1 MAEKAYIVEAVR
13 TAGGKRDGKL
23 SLWHPADLGAKILDE
38 LVARLDIDPSIVDDV
53 IFGCV
58 DQVGAQS
65 GNIARNSVLSSSF
78 PESVPGTSVDR
89 QCGSS
94 QQAIHFAIQAVM
106 SGTQDIVIGGGV
118 EVMSMVPIGAAVTD
132 GYNAGHGLP
141 FDSVGMKAR
150 YPGVFFSQFTGAEL
164 VADKWNLS
172 REDLDKFALESHQ
185 KAAQATESKF
195 FDKEIIPIEGKNAE
209 GINDLVMA
217 DEGIRFDASLDKLAG
232 LKTVTEG
239 GVITAGNASQI
250 TDGAAAVM
258 ICNDAGLKKIQS
270 SPRAEVVSISV
281 VGDDPVFM
289 LTGPIP
295 ATIKALETANLTI
308 DDMDLYEVN
317 EAFAP
322 VPLAW
327 ASELKADRSKLNVNG
342 GAMALGHPLGA
353 TGAKLMT
360 TLLYEMERRESTYG
374 LQAIC
379 EGGGTA
385 NATIIKLSLIHI

>member
-23 SLWHPADLGAKILDE
+23 SLWHPADLGAKVLDE
-38 LVARLDIDPSIVDDV
+38 ITSRLDMDPALVDDV
-53 IFGCV
+53 VFGCV

-65 GNIARNSVLSSSF
+65 GNVARNAILSSSF

-118 EVMSMVPIGAAVTD
+118 EVMSMVPIGASVKD
-132 GYNAGHGLP
+132 GYDAGHGFP
-141 FDSVGMKAR
+141 FDSDGIKAR

-164 VADKWNLS
+164 VAKKWNLS
-172 REDLDKFALESHQ
+172 REDLDQFALESHQ
-185 KAAQATESKF
+185 KAANATELKY
-195 FDKEIIPIEGKNAE
+195 FDREILPVQAKNAE
-209 GINDLVMA
+209 GIEEMVTA
-217 DEGIRFDASLDKLAG
+217 DEGIRFDASLEKLAG
-232 LKTVTEG
+232 LKTVSEG
-239 GVITAGNASQI
+239 GVVTAGNASQI
-250 TDGAAAVM
+250 TDGAAAVLV
-258 ICNDAGLKKIQS
+258 CNEAGLKKINAN
-270 SPRAEVVSISV
+270 PRAEIVSISV
-281 VGDDPVFM
+281 VGDDPVYM

-295 ATIKALETANLTI
+295 ASHKALSVANLSI
-308 DDMDLYEVN
+308 DDIDLYEVN

-327 ASELKADRSKLNVNG
+327 AAELKADRNKLNVNG

-360 TLLYEMERRESTYG
+360 TLLHELERREGTYA

-385 NATIIKLSLIHI
+385 NATIIKRVV

>member
-1 MAEKAYIVEAVR
+1 MSNNAYIVSAVR
-13 TAGGKRDGKL
+13 TPGGKKNGSL
-23 SLWHPADLGAKILDE
+23 SLWHPADLGAKVLDE
-38 LVARLDIDPSIVDDV
+38 LVLQTGIDPALIDDV

-65 GNIARNSVLSSSF
+65 GNVARNAILASSL

-106 SGTQDIVIGGGV
+106 SGTQDVVIGGGV
-118 EVMSMVPIGAAVTD
+118 EIMSMVPIGASIKD
-132 GYNAGHGLP
+132 GYEAGHGLP
-141 FDSVGMKAR
+141 FDSEGMKTR
-150 YPGVFFSQFTGAEL
+150 YPGIFFSQFTGAEL
-164 VADKWNLS
+164 MAEKWNLS
-172 REDLDKFALESHQ
+172 RQDLDNFALSSHQ
-185 KAAQATESKF
+185 KAMLAVERKYFDREILPIQA
-195 FDKEIIPIEGKNAE
+195 KNAE
-209 GINDLVMA
+209 GKSDMIFV
-217 DEGIRFDASLDKLAG
+217 DEGIRYDASFEALAG

-258 ICNDAGLKKIQS
+258 VCNDAGLKKIKTD
-270 SPRAEVVSISV
+270 PRARIVAISV
-281 VGDDPVFM
+281 VGDDPIMM
-289 LTGPIP
+289 LGGPIP
-295 ATIKALETANLTI
+295 ASHKVLNAAGLNI
-308 DDMDLYEVN
+308 DDIDLYEVN

-322 VPLAW
+322 VPLSW
-327 ASELKADRSKLNVNG
+327 AIELKADKDKLNVNG

-360 TLLYEMERRESTYG
+360 TLLHELERRDAKYG

-385 NATIIKLSLIHI
+385 NATIIERI

>member
-1 MAEKAYIVEAVR
+1 MSNNAYIVSAVR
-13 TAGGKRDGKL
+13 TPGGKKNGSL
-23 SLWHPADLGAKILDE
+23 SLWHPADLGAKVLDE
-38 LVARLDIDPSIVDDV
+38 LVLQTGIDPALIDDV

-65 GNIARNSVLSSSF
+65 GNVARNAILASSL

-106 SGTQDIVIGGGV
+106 SGTQDVVIGGGV
-118 EVMSMVPIGAAVTD
+118 EIMSMVPIGASIKD
-132 GYNAGHGLP
+132 GYEAGHGLP
-141 FDSVGMKAR
+141 FDNEGMKTR
-150 YPGVFFSQFTGAEL
+150 YPGIFFSQFTGAEL
-164 VADKWNLS
+164 MAEKWNLS
-172 REDLDKFALESHQ
+172 RQDLDNFALSSHQ
-185 KAAQATESKF
+185 KAMLAVEGKYFDREILPIQA
-195 FDKEIIPIEGKNAE
+195 KNAE
-209 GINDLVMA
+209 GKSDMIFV
-217 DEGIRFDASLDKLAG
+217 DEGIRYDASLEALAG
-232 LKTVTEG
+232 LKSVTEG

-258 ICNDAGLKKIQS
+258 VCNDAGLKKIKTD
-270 SPRAEVVSISV
+270 PRARIVAISV
-281 VGDDPVFM
+281 VGDDPIMM
-289 LTGPIP
+289 LGGPIP
-295 ATIKALETANLTI
+295 ASHKVLKAAGLNI
-308 DDMDLYEVN
+308 NDIDLYEVN

-322 VPLAW
+322 VPLSW
-327 ASELKADRSKLNVNG
+327 AIELKADKDKLNVNG

-360 TLLYEMERRESTYG
+360 TLLHELERRDAKFG

-385 NATIIKLSLIHI
+385 NATIIERI

>member
-1 MAEKAYIVEAVR
+1 MADKAYIVEAVR
-13 TAGGKRDGKL
+13 TAGGKKDGLL
-23 SLWHPADLGAKILDE
+23 SKWHPSDLGAKVLDE
-38 LVARLDIDPSIVDDV
+38 IVNRLDMDPALVDDV

-65 GNIARNSVLSSSF
+65 GNVARNAVLSSSY

-118 EVMSMVPIGAAVTD
+118 EVMSIVPIGASVID
-132 GYNAGHGLP
+132 GMDAGHGFP
-141 FDSVGMKAR
+141 FDSNGMKER

-164 VADKWNLS
+164 VAKKWDLS
-172 REDLDKFALESHQ
+172 REDLDQFALESHQ
-185 KAAQATESKF
+185 KAVIATESNF
-195 FDKEIIPIEGKNAE
+195 FDKEILPIKAKNDK
-209 GINDLVMA
+209 GIEDLVMI

-232 LKTVTEG
+232 LKPVSDG

-250 TDGAAAVM
+250 TDGAAAVLV
-258 ICNDAGLKKIQS
+258 CNEEGLKKIS
-270 SPRAEVVSISV
+270 ATPRAEIVSISV
-281 VGDDPVFM
+281 VGDDPVYM

-295 ATIKALETANLTI
+295 ASFKALDTAGLSI
-308 DDMDLYEVN
+308 DDMDIYEVN

-327 ASELKADRSKLNVNG
+327 ASELKADRTKLNVNG

-360 TLLYEMERRESTYG
+360 TMLHELERRNGKYA

-385 NATIIKLSLIHI
+385 NATIIKRV

>member
-1 MAEKAYIVEAVR
+1 MSNNAYIVSAVR
-13 TAGGKRDGKL
+13 TPGGKKNGSL
-23 SLWHPADLGAKILDE
+23 SLWHPADLGAKVLDE
-38 LVARLDIDPSIVDDV
+38 LVLQTGIDPALIDDV

-65 GNIARNSVLSSSF
+65 GNVARNAILASSL

-106 SGTQDIVIGGGV
+106 SGTQDVVIGGGV
-118 EVMSMVPIGAAVTD
+118 EIMSMVPIGASIKD
-132 GYNAGHGLP
+132 GYEAGHGLP
-141 FDSVGMKAR
+141 FDSEGMKTR
-150 YPGVFFSQFTGAEL
+150 YPGIFFSQFTGAEL
-164 VADKWNLS
+164 MAEKWNLS
-172 REDLDKFALESHQ
+172 RQDLDNFALSSHQ
-185 KAAQATESKF
+185 KAMLAVEGKYFDREILPVQA
-195 FDKEIIPIEGKNAE
+195 KNAE
-209 GINDLVMA
+209 GKSDMIFV
-217 DEGIRFDASLDKLAG
+217 DEGIRYDASLEALAG

-250 TDGAAAVM
+250 TDGASAVM
-258 ICNDAGLKKIQS
+258 VCNDAGLKKIKTD
-270 SPRAEVVSISV
+270 PRARIVAISV
-281 VGDDPVFM
+281 VGDDPIMM
-289 LTGPIP
+289 LGGPIP
-295 ATIKALETANLTI
+295 ASHKVLKVAGLNI
-308 DDMDLYEVN
+308 DDIDLYEVN

-322 VPLAW
+322 VPLSW
-327 ASELKADRSKLNVNG
+327 AIELKADKDKLNVNG

-360 TLLYEMERRESTYG
+360 TLLHELERRDAKFG

-385 NATIIKLSLIHI
+385 NATIIERI

>member
-1 MAEKAYIVEAVR
+1 MSNNAYIVSAVR
-13 TAGGKRDGKL
+13 TAGGKKNGSL
-23 SLWHPADLGAKILDE
+23 SQWHPADLGAKVLDE
-38 LVARLDIDPSIVDDV
+38 LVHQTSIDPELIDDV
-53 IFGCV
+53 VFGCV

-65 GNIARNSVLSSSF
+65 GNVARNAILASTL

-106 SGTQDIVIGGGV
+106 SGTQDVVIGGGV
-118 EVMSMVPIGAAVTD
+118 EIMSMVPIGASIKD
-132 GYNAGHGLP
+132 GYDAGHGLP
-141 FDSVGMKAR
+141 FDSEGMKDR
-150 YPGVFFSQFTGAEL
+150 YPGIFFSQFAGAEIM
-164 VADKWNLS
+164 AEKWNLS
-172 REDLDKFALESHQ
+172 REDLDEFALSSHQ
-185 KAAQATESKF
+185 KAIAAVEGKHFDREILPVQA
-195 FDKEIIPIEGKNAE
+195 KNAE
-209 GINDLVMA
+209 GKTDMIYV
-217 DEGIRFDASLDKLAG
+217 DEGIRYDANIEALAG
-232 LKTVTEG
+232 LNPISEG

-258 ICNDAGLKKIQS
+258 VCNDKGLKKIKTD
-270 SPRAEVVSISV
+270 PRARIVAISV
-281 VGDDPVFM
+281 VGDDPVMM
-289 LTGPIP
+289 LGGPIP
-295 ATIKALETANLTI
+295 ASHKVLQSANLAI
-308 DDMDLYEVN
+308 EDINLYEIN

-327 ASELKADRSKLNVNG
+327 AIELNAEREKLNVNG

-360 TLLYEMERRESTYG
+360 TLLHELERKKGKYG

-385 NATIIKLSLIHI
+385 NAIIIERI

>member
-1 MAEKAYIVEAVR
+1 MTSNNAYIVSAVR
-13 TAGGKRDGKL
+13 TAGGKKNGKL
-23 SLWHPADLGAKILDE
+23 SGWHPADLGAEVLNE
-38 LVARLDIDPSIVDDV
+38 LVNQTGINPEDIDDV

-65 GNIARNSVLSSSF
+65 GNLARNSVLASCL
-78 PESVPGTSVDR
+78 PESVPGTTVDR

-94 QQAIHFAIQAVM
+94 QQAIHFAAQAVM
-106 SGTQDIVIGGGV
+106 SGTQDVVIAGGV
-118 EVMSMVPIGAAVTD
+118 EAMSMVPIGASVKD
-132 GYNAGHGLP
+132 GFDAGHGFP
-141 FDSVGMKAR
+141 FSAEGIAKR

-164 VADKWNLS
+164 VAEKWKLS
-172 REDLDKFALESHQ
+172 RENLDAFALESHQ
-185 KAAQATESKF
+185 KAKHATEMKY
-195 FDKEIIPIEGKNAE
+195 FDKEILPLAGRNEH
-209 GINDLVMA
+209 NDNDMVFA
-217 DEGIRFDASLDKLAG
+217 DEGIRFDASLEALAG
-232 LKTVTEG
+232 LNPVTEG

-250 TDGAAAVM
+250 TDGAAAIM
-258 ICNDAGLKKIQS
+258 ICNDEGLKKIKVD
-270 SPRAEVVSISV
+270 PRAKIIALSV

-295 ATIKALETANLTI
+295 ASRDVLARAKMSI
-308 DDMDLYEVN
+308 DDMDIYEVN

-327 ASELKADRSKLNVNG
+327 AIELGADKAKLNVNG

-360 TLLYEMERRESTYG
+360 TMLHELERREGKYA

-385 NATIIKLSLIHI
+385 NATIIERIG

>member
-1 MAEKAYIVEAVR
+1 MADTAYLVAAVR
-13 TAGGKRDGKL
+13 TAGGKRDGSL
-23 SLWHPADLGAKILDE
+23 SKWHPADLGAKVLDE
-38 LVARLDIDPSIVDDV
+38 LIARTGINPADVDDV

-65 GNIARNSVLSSSF
+65 GNIARNSILSSSL

-94 QQAIHFAIQAVM
+94 QQAIHFAVQAVM
-106 SGTQDIVIGGGV
+106 SGTQDVVIAGGV
-118 EVMSMVPIGAAVTD
+118 EVMSMVPIGASIKD
-132 GYNAGHGLP
+132 GYEAGHGLP
-141 FDSVGMKAR
+141 FDSDGIKQR
-150 YPGVFFSQFTGAEL
+150 YPGIFFSQFTGAEL
-164 VADKWNLS
+164 VAEKWKLS
-172 REDLDKFALESHQ
+172 RETLDAFALLSHQ
-185 KAAQATESKF
+185 KAANATNEGY
-195 FDKEIIPIEGKNAE
+195 FDKEILPIPGKNLD
-209 GINDLVMA
+209 GMTDLVLK
-217 DEGIRFDASLDKLAG
+217 DEGIRYDASLEALAG
-232 LKTVTEG
+232 LRTVTEG

-250 TDGAAAVM
+250 TDGAAAIIV
-258 ICNDAGLKKIQS
+258 CNEAWLKKIS
-270 SPRAEVVSISV
+270 SDPMARFVAISV

-295 ATIKALETANLTI
+295 ATHKVLKVAGLSINDI
-308 DDMDLYEVN
+308 DIYEVN

-327 ASELKADRSKLNVNG
+327 EIEVGAQRDKLNVNG

-360 TLLYEMERRESTYG
+360 TLVYELHRREGKYG

-385 NATIIKLSLIHI
+385 NATIIEKL

>member
-1 MAEKAYIVEAVR
+1 MLNNAYIVSAVR
-13 TAGGKRDGKL
+13 TPGGKKNGSL
-23 SLWHPADLGAKILDE
+23 SLWHPADLGAKVLDE
-38 LVARLDIDPSIVDDV
+38 LVLQTGIDPALIDDV

-65 GNIARNSVLSSSF
+65 GNVARNAILASSL

-106 SGTQDIVIGGGV
+106 SGTQDVVIGGGV
-118 EVMSMVPIGAAVTD
+118 EIMSMVPIGASIKD
-132 GYNAGHGLP
+132 GYEAGHGLP
-141 FDSVGMKAR
+141 FDSEGMKTR
-150 YPGVFFSQFTGAEL
+150 YPGIFFSQFTGAEL
-164 VADKWNLS
+164 MAEKWNLS
-172 REDLDKFALESHQ
+172 RQDLDNFALSSHQ
-185 KAAQATESKF
+185 KAMLAVEGKYFDREILPIQA
-195 FDKEIIPIEGKNAE
+195 KNAE
-209 GINDLVMA
+209 GKSDMIFV
-217 DEGIRFDASLDKLAG
+217 DEGIRYDASFEALAG

-250 TDGAAAVM
+250 TDGASAVM
-258 ICNDAGLKKIQS
+258 VCNDAGLKKIKTD
-270 SPRAEVVSISV
+270 PRARIVAISV
-281 VGDDPVFM
+281 VGDDPIMM
-289 LTGPIP
+289 LGGPIP
-295 ATIKALETANLTI
+295 ASHKVLKAAGLNI
-308 DDMDLYEVN
+308 DDIDLYEVN

-322 VPLAW
+322 VPLSW
-327 ASELKADRSKLNVNG
+327 AIELKADKDKLNVNG

-360 TLLYEMERRESTYG
+360 TLLHELERRDAKFG

-385 NATIIKLSLIHI
+385 NATIIERI

>member
-38 LVARLDIDPSIVDDV
+38 LVTRLDIDPSMVDDV

-65 GNIARNSVLSSSF
+65 GNIARNAVLSSSF

-141 FDSVGMKAR
+141 FDSDGMKAR

-195 FDKEIIPIEGKNAE
+195 FDKEILPIEGKNAE

-289 LTGPIP
+289 LTGPFP

-385 NATIIKLSLIHI
+385 NATIIKRVV

>member
-1 MAEKAYIVEAVR
+1 MTSNNAYIVSAVR
-13 TAGGKRDGKL
+13 TAGGKKNGKL
-23 SLWHPADLGAKILDE
+23 SGWHPADLGAEVLNE
-38 LVARLDIDPSIVDDV
+38 LVNQTGINPEDIDDV

-65 GNIARNSVLSSSF
+65 GNLARNSVLASCL
-78 PESVPGTSVDR
+78 PESVPGTTVDR

-94 QQAIHFAIQAVM
+94 QQAIHFAAQAVM
-106 SGTQDIVIGGGV
+106 SGTQDVVIAGGV
-118 EVMSMVPIGAAVTD
+118 EAMSMVPIGASVKD
-132 GYNAGHGLP
+132 GFDAGHGFP
-141 FDSVGMKAR
+141 FSAEGIAKR

-164 VADKWNLS
+164 VAEKWKLS
-172 REDLDKFALESHQ
+172 RENLDAFALESHQ
-185 KAAQATESKF
+185 KAKHATEMKY
-195 FDKEIIPIEGKNAE
+195 FDKEILPLAGRNEH
-209 GINDLVMA
+209 NDNDMVFA
-217 DEGIRFDASLDKLAG
+217 DEGIRFDASLEALAG
-232 LKTVTEG
+232 LNPVTEG

-250 TDGAAAVM
+250 TDGAAAIM
-258 ICNDAGLKKIQS
+258 ICNDEGLKKIKVD
-270 SPRAEVVSISV
+270 PRAKIIALSV

-295 ATIKALETANLTI
+295 ASHDVLARAKMSI
-308 DDMDLYEVN
+308 DDMDIYEVN

-327 ASELKADRSKLNVNG
+327 AIELGADKAKLNVNG

-360 TLLYEMERRESTYG
+360 TMLHELKRREGKYA

-385 NATIIKLSLIHI
+385 NATIIERI

>member
-13 TAGGKRDGKL
+13 TAGGKKDGLL
-23 SLWHPADLGAKILDE
+23 SKWHPSDLGAKVLDE
-38 LVARLDIDPSIVDDV
+38 IVNRLDMDPALVDDV

-65 GNIARNSVLSSSF
+65 GNVARNAVLSSSY

-118 EVMSMVPIGAAVTD
+118 EVMSIVPIGASVID
-132 GYNAGHGLP
+132 GMDAGHGFP
-141 FDSVGMKAR
+141 FDSNGMKER

-164 VADKWNLS
+164 VAKKWDLS
-172 REDLDKFALESHQ
+172 REDLDQFALESHQ
-185 KAAQATESKF
+185 KAVIATESNF
-195 FDKEIIPIEGKNAE
+195 FDKEILPIKAKNDK
-209 GINDLVMA
+209 GIEDLVMI

-232 LKTVTEG
+232 LKPVSDG

-250 TDGAAAVM
+250 TDGAAAVLV
-258 ICNDAGLKKIQS
+258 CNEEGLKKIS
-270 SPRAEVVSISV
+270 ATPRAEIVSISV
-281 VGDDPVFM
+281 VGDAPVYM

-295 ATIKALETANLTI
+295 ASFKALDTAGLSI
-308 DDMDLYEVN
+308 DDMDIYEVN

-327 ASELKADRSKLNVNG
+327 ASELKADRTKLNVNG

-360 TLLYEMERRESTYG
+360 TMLHELERRNGKYA

-385 NATIIKLSLIHI
+385 NATIIKRV

>member
-1 MAEKAYIVEAVR
+1 MSNNAYIVSAVR
-13 TAGGKRDGKL
+13 TPGGKKNGSL
-23 SLWHPADLGAKILDE
+23 SLWHPADLGAKVLDE
-38 LVARLDIDPSIVDDV
+38 LVLQTGIDPALIDDV

-65 GNIARNSVLSSSF
+65 GNVARNAILASSL

-106 SGTQDIVIGGGV
+106 SGTQDVVIGGGV
-118 EVMSMVPIGAAVTD
+118 EIMSMVPIGASIKD
-132 GYNAGHGLP
+132 GYEAGHGLP
-141 FDSVGMKAR
+141 FDSEGMKTR
-150 YPGVFFSQFTGAEL
+150 YPGIFFSQFTGAEL
-164 VADKWNLS
+164 MAEKWNLS
-172 REDLDKFALESHQ
+172 RQDLDNFALSSHQ
-185 KAAQATESKF
+185 KAMLAVEGKYFDREILPVQA
-195 FDKEIIPIEGKNAE
+195 KNAE
-209 GINDLVMA
+209 GKSDIIFV
-217 DEGIRFDASLDKLAG
+217 DEGIRYDASLEALAG
-232 LKTVTEG
+232 LKSVTEG

-258 ICNDAGLKKIQS
+258 VCNDAGLKKIKTD
-270 SPRAEVVSISV
+270 PRARIVAISV
-281 VGDDPVFM
+281 VGDDPIMM
-289 LTGPIP
+289 LGGPIP
-295 ATIKALETANLTI
+295 ASHKVLKAAGLNI
-308 DDMDLYEVN
+308 DDIDLYEVN

-322 VPLAW
+322 VPLSW
-327 ASELKADRSKLNVNG
+327 AIELKADKDKLNVNG

-360 TLLYEMERRESTYG
+360 TLLHELERRNAKFG

-385 NATIIKLSLIHI
+385 NATIIERI

>member
-1 MAEKAYIVEAVR
+1 MSNNAYIVSAVR
-13 TAGGKRDGKL
+13 TPGGKKNGSL
-23 SLWHPADLGAKILDE
+23 SLWHPADLGAKVLDE
-38 LVARLDIDPSIVDDV
+38 LVLQTGIDPALIDDV

-65 GNIARNSVLSSSF
+65 GNVARNAILASSL

-106 SGTQDIVIGGGV
+106 SGTQDVVIGGGV
-118 EVMSMVPIGAAVTD
+118 EIMSMVPIGASIKD
-132 GYNAGHGLP
+132 GYEAGHGLP
-141 FDSVGMKAR
+141 FDSEGMKTR
-150 YPGVFFSQFTGAEL
+150 YPGIFFSQFTGAEL
-164 VADKWNLS
+164 MAEKWNLS
-172 REDLDKFALESHQ
+172 RQDLDNFALSSHQ
-185 KAAQATESKF
+185 KAMLAVEGKYFDREILPVQA
-195 FDKEIIPIEGKNAE
+195 KNAE
-209 GINDLVMA
+209 GKSDMIFV
-217 DEGIRFDASLDKLAG
+217 DEGIRYDASLEALAG

-250 TDGAAAVM
+250 TDGASAVM
-258 ICNDAGLKKIQS
+258 VCNDAGLKKIKTD
-270 SPRAEVVSISV
+270 PRARIVAISV
-281 VGDDPVFM
+281 VGDDPIMM
-289 LTGPIP
+289 LGGPIP
-295 ATIKALETANLTI
+295 ASHKVLKVAGLNINDI
-308 DDMDLYEVN
+308 DLYEVN

-322 VPLAW
+322 VPLSW
-327 ASELKADRSKLNVNG
+327 AIELKADKDKLNVNG

-360 TLLYEMERRESTYG
+360 TLLHELERRDAKFG

-385 NATIIKLSLIHI
+385 NATIIERI

>member
-1 MAEKAYIVEAVR
+1 MPENAYIVSAVR
-13 TAGGKRDGKL
+13 TAGGKKNGRL
-23 SLWHPADLGAKILDE
+23 SKWHPADLGAQVLDE
-38 LVARLDIDPSIVDDV
+38 LVRDTGIDPANVDDV

-65 GNIARNSVLSSSF
+65 GNIGRNAVLASSL

-94 QQAIHFAIQAVM
+94 QQAIHFAAQAVM
-106 SGTQDIVIGGGV
+106 SGTQDVVIAGGV
-118 EVMSMVPIGAAVTD
+118 EVMSLVPIGASVKD
-132 GYNAGHGLP
+132 GYDAGHGFP
-141 FDSVGMKAR
+141 FNAEGIEKR

-164 VADKWNLS
+164 VAKKWNLTRDILDNYAYNS
-172 REDLDKFALESHQ
+172 HLKAKNATDLSY
-185 KAAQATESKF
+185 
-195 FDKEIIPIEGKNAE
+195 FDKEILPVKGKNDN
-209 GINDLVMA
+209 GDDSMVMS
-217 DEGIRFDASLDKLAG
+217 DEGIRYDCSVEG
-232 LKTVTEG
+232 LSGLNSVSEG

-258 ICNDAGLKKIQS
+258 ICNDAGLKKIKKD
-270 SPRAEVVSISV
+270 PRAIIRSISV
-281 VGDDPVFM
+281 VGDDPVYM

-295 ATIKALETANLTI
+295 ASKLALKTAGLSINDI
-308 DDMDLYEVN
+308 DLYEVN

-327 ASELKADRSKLNVNG
+327 AKELDADHAKLNVNG
-342 GAMALGHPLGA
+342 GAIALGHPLGA

-360 TLLYEMERRESTYG
+360 TLLHELERREGKYA

-385 NATIIKLSLIHI
+385 NATIFERL

>member
-13 TAGGKRDGKL
+13 TAGGKRDGRL
-23 SLWHPADLGAKILDE
+23 SLWHPADLGAKVLDE
-38 LVARLDIDPSIVDDV
+38 LVTRLDMDPVLVDDV
-53 IFGCV
+53 VFGCV

-65 GNIARNSVLSSSF
+65 GNVARNAILSSSF

-118 EVMSMVPIGAAVTD
+118 EVMSMVPIGAAVKD
-132 GYNAGHGLP
+132 GYDAGHGLP
-141 FDSVGMKAR
+141 FDSEGMKER

-185 KAAQATESKF
+185 KAAHATESKY
-195 FDKEIIPIEGKNAE
+195 FDREILPVEGRNSE
-209 GINDLVMA
+209 GMKDLVMA

-232 LKTVTEG
+232 LNPVTEG

-258 ICNDAGLKKIQS
+258 VCNDAGLKKIQA
-270 SPRAEVVSISV
+270 SPRAEIVSISV

-295 ATIKALETANLTI
+295 ASIQALKAANLTI

-327 ASELKADRSKLNVNG
+327 AEDLKADRSKLNVNG

-360 TLLYEMERRESTYG
+360 TLLHEMERRESTYG

-385 NATIIKLSLIHI
+385 NATIIKRI

>member
-13 TAGGKRDGKL
+13 TAGGKKDGLL
-23 SLWHPADLGAKILDE
+23 SKWHPSDLGAKVLDE
-38 LVARLDIDPSIVDDV
+38 IVNRLDMDPALVDDV

-65 GNIARNSVLSSSF
+65 GNVARNAVLSSSY

-118 EVMSMVPIGAAVTD
+118 EVMSIVPIGASVID
-132 GYNAGHGLP
+132 GMDAGHGFP
-141 FDSVGMKAR
+141 FDSNGMKER

-164 VADKWNLS
+164 VAKKWNLS
-172 REDLDKFALESHQ
+172 REDLDQFALESHQ
-185 KAAQATESKF
+185 KAVIATESNF
-195 FDKEIIPIEGKNAE
+195 FDKEILPIKAKNDK
-209 GINDLVMA
+209 GIEDLVMI

-232 LKTVTEG
+232 LKPVSDG

-250 TDGAAAVM
+250 TDGAAAVL
-258 ICNDAGLKKIQS
+258 ICNEEGLKKIS
-270 SPRAEVVSISV
+270 ATPRAEIVSISV
-281 VGDDPVFM
+281 VGDDPVYM

-295 ATIKALETANLTI
+295 ASFKALDSAGLSI
-308 DDMDLYEVN
+308 DDMDIYEVN

-327 ASELKADRSKLNVNG
+327 ATELKADRAKLNVNG

-360 TLLYEMERRESTYG
+360 TMLHELERRNGKYA

-385 NATIIKLSLIHI
+385 NATIIKRV

>member
-1 MAEKAYIVEAVR
+1 MSSNNAYIVSAVR
-13 TAGGKRDGKL
+13 TAGGKKNGKL
-23 SLWHPADLGAKILDE
+23 SGWHPADLGAEVLNE
-38 LVARLDIDPSIVDDV
+38 LVNQTGINPEDIDDV

-65 GNIARNSVLSSSF
+65 GNLARNAVLASCL
-78 PESVPGTSVDR
+78 PESVPGTTVDR

-94 QQAIHFAIQAVM
+94 QQAIHFAAQAVM
-106 SGTQDIVIGGGV
+106 SGTQDVVIAGGV
-118 EVMSMVPIGAAVTD
+118 EAMSMVPIGASVKD
-132 GYNAGHGLP
+132 GFDAGHGFP
-141 FDSVGMKAR
+141 FNADGIAKR

-164 VADKWNLS
+164 VAEKWKLS

-185 KAAQATESKF
+185 KAKHATEMKF
-195 FDKEIIPIEGKNAE
+195 FDNEILPLAGRNEH
-209 GINDLVMA
+209 NDNDMVLA
-217 DEGIRFDASLDKLAG
+217 DEGIRFDASLEALAG
-232 LKTVTEG
+232 LNPVTEG

-250 TDGAAAVM
+250 TDGAAAIM
-258 ICNDAGLKKIQS
+258 ICNDAGLKKIKTN
-270 SPRAEVVSISV
+270 PRAKIIALSV

-295 ATIKALETANLTI
+295 ASHDVLARAKMSI
-308 DDMDLYEVN
+308 DDMDIYEVN

-327 ASELKADRSKLNVNG
+327 AIELGADKAKLNVNG

-360 TLLYEMERRESTYG
+360 TMLHELERREGKYA

-385 NATIIKLSLIHI
+385 NATIIERI

>member
-13 TAGGKRDGKL
+13 TAGGKKDGLL
-23 SLWHPADLGAKILDE
+23 SKWHPSDLGAKVLDE
-38 LVARLDIDPSIVDDV
+38 IVNRLDMDPALVDDV

-65 GNIARNSVLSSSF
+65 GNVARNAVLSSSY

-106 SGTQDIVIGGGV
+106 SGTQDIVVGGGV
-118 EVMSMVPIGAAVTD
+118 EVMSIVPIGASVID
-132 GYNAGHGLP
+132 GMDAGHGFP
-141 FDSVGMKAR
+141 FDSNGMKER

-164 VADKWNLS
+164 VAKKWDLS
-172 REDLDKFALESHQ
+172 REDLDQFALESHQ
-185 KAAQATESKF
+185 KAIIATESNF
-195 FDKEIIPIEGKNAE
+195 FDKEILPIKAKNDK
-209 GINDLVMA
+209 GIEDLVMI

-232 LKTVTEG
+232 LKPVSDG

-250 TDGAAAVM
+250 TDGAAAVLV
-258 ICNDAGLKKIQS
+258 CNEEGLKKIS
-270 SPRAEVVSISV
+270 ATPRAEIVSISV
-281 VGDDPVFM
+281 VGDDPVYM

-295 ATIKALETANLTI
+295 ASFKALDTAGLSI
-308 DDMDLYEVN
+308 DDMDIYEVN

-327 ASELKADRSKLNVNG
+327 ATELKADRAKLNVNG

-360 TLLYEMERRESTYG
+360 TMLHELERRNGRYA

-385 NATIIKLSLIHI
+385 NATIIKRV

>member
-1 MAEKAYIVEAVR
+1 MSNNAYIVSAVR
-13 TAGGKRDGKL
+13 TPGGKKNGSL
-23 SLWHPADLGAKILDE
+23 SLWHPADLGAKVLDE
-38 LVARLDIDPSIVDDV
+38 LVLQTGIDPALIDDV

-65 GNIARNSVLSSSF
+65 GNVARNAILASSL

-106 SGTQDIVIGGGV
+106 SGTQDVVIGGGV
-118 EVMSMVPIGAAVTD
+118 EIMSMVPIGASIKD
-132 GYNAGHGLP
+132 GYDAGHGLP
-141 FDSVGMKAR
+141 FDNEGMKTR
-150 YPGVFFSQFTGAEL
+150 YPGIFFSQFTGAEL
-164 VADKWNLS
+164 MAEKWNLS
-172 REDLDKFALESHQ
+172 RQDLDNFALSSHQ
-185 KAAQATESKF
+185 KAMLAVERKYFDREILPIQA
-195 FDKEIIPIEGKNAE
+195 KNAE
-209 GINDLVMA
+209 GKSDMIFM
-217 DEGIRFDASLDKLAG
+217 DEGIRYDASFEALAG

-258 ICNDAGLKKIQS
+258 VCNDAGLKKIKTD
-270 SPRAEVVSISV
+270 PRARIVAISV
-281 VGDDPVFM
+281 VGDDPIMM
-289 LTGPIP
+289 LGGPIP
-295 ATIKALETANLTI
+295 ASHKVLKAAGLNI
-308 DDMDLYEVN
+308 DDIDLYEVN

-322 VPLAW
+322 VPLSW
-327 ASELKADRSKLNVNG
+327 AIELKADKEKLNVNG

-360 TLLYEMERRESTYG
+360 TLLHELERRDAKFG

-385 NATIIKLSLIHI
+385 NATIIERI

>member
-1 MAEKAYIVEAVR
+1 MSNNAYIVSAVR
-13 TAGGKRDGKL
+13 TPGGKKNGSL
-23 SLWHPADLGAKILDE
+23 SLWHPADLGAKVLDE
-38 LVARLDIDPSIVDDV
+38 LVLQTGIDPALIDDV

-65 GNIARNSVLSSSF
+65 GNVARNAILASSL

-106 SGTQDIVIGGGV
+106 SGTQDVVIGGGV
-118 EVMSMVPIGAAVTD
+118 EIMSMVPIGASIKD
-132 GYNAGHGLP
+132 GYEAGHGLP
-141 FDSVGMKAR
+141 FDNEGMKTR
-150 YPGVFFSQFTGAEL
+150 YPGIFFSQFTGAEL
-164 VADKWNLS
+164 MAEKWNLS
-172 REDLDKFALESHQ
+172 RQDLDNFALSSHQ
-185 KAAQATESKF
+185 KAMLAVEGKYFDREILPIQA
-195 FDKEIIPIEGKNAE
+195 KNAE
-209 GINDLVMA
+209 GKSDMIFV
-217 DEGIRFDASLDKLAG
+217 DEGIRYDASFEALAG

-258 ICNDAGLKKIQS
+258 VCNDAGLKKIKTD
-270 SPRAEVVSISV
+270 PRARIVAISV
-281 VGDDPVFM
+281 VGDDPIMM
-289 LTGPIP
+289 LGGPIP
-295 ATIKALETANLTI
+295 ASHKVLKAAGLNI
-308 DDMDLYEVN
+308 DDIDLYEFN

-322 VPLAW
+322 VPLSW
-327 ASELKADRSKLNVNG
+327 AIELKADKEKLNVNG

-360 TLLYEMERRESTYG
+360 TLLHELERRDAKFG

-385 NATIIKLSLIHI
+385 NATIIERI

>member
-1 MAEKAYIVEAVR
+1 MSNNAYIVSAVR
-13 TAGGKRDGKL
+13 TPGGKKNGSL
-23 SLWHPADLGAKILDE
+23 SLWHPADLGAKVLDE
-38 LVARLDIDPSIVDDV
+38 LVLQTGIDPTLIDDV

-65 GNIARNSVLSSSF
+65 GNVARNAILASSL

-106 SGTQDIVIGGGV
+106 SGTQDVVIGGGV
-118 EVMSMVPIGAAVTD
+118 EIMSMVPIGASIKD
-132 GYNAGHGLP
+132 GYEAGHGLP
-141 FDSVGMKAR
+141 FDSEGMKTR
-150 YPGVFFSQFTGAEL
+150 YPGIFFSQFTGAEL
-164 VADKWNLS
+164 MAEKWNLS
-172 REDLDKFALESHQ
+172 RQDLDNFALSSHQ
-185 KAAQATESKF
+185 KAMLAVEGKYFDREILPVQA
-195 FDKEIIPIEGKNAE
+195 KNAE
-209 GINDLVMA
+209 GKSDMIFV
-217 DEGIRFDASLDKLAG
+217 DEGIRYDASIEALAG
-232 LKTVTEG
+232 LKSVTEG

-258 ICNDAGLKKIQS
+258 VCNDAGLKKIKTD
-270 SPRAEVVSISV
+270 PRARIVAISV
-281 VGDDPVFM
+281 VGDDPIMM
-289 LTGPIP
+289 LGGPIP
-295 ATIKALETANLTI
+295 ASHKVLKAAGLNI
-308 DDMDLYEVN
+308 DDIDLYEVN

-322 VPLAW
+322 VPLSW
-327 ASELKADRSKLNVNG
+327 AIELKADKDKLNVNG

-360 TLLYEMERRESTYG
+360 TLLHELERRDAKFG

-385 NATIIKLSLIHI
+385 NATIIERI

>member
-1 MAEKAYIVEAVR
+1 MTEKAYIVEAVR
-13 TAGGKRDGKL
+13 TAGGKRDGRL
-23 SLWHPADLGAKILDE
+23 SLWHPADLGAKVLDE
-38 LVARLDIDPSIVDDV
+38 LVTRLDMDPALVDDV

-65 GNIARNSVLSSSF
+65 GNIARNSILSSSY

-118 EVMSMVPIGAAVTD
+118 EIMSMVPIGAAVTD

-141 FDSVGMKAR
+141 FDSEGMKER

-164 VADKWNLS
+164 VAKKWNLS
-172 REDLDKFALESHQ
+172 REDLDRFALESHQ
-185 KAAQATESKF
+185 KAAHATDSKY
-195 FDKEIIPIEGKNAE
+195 FDREILPVEGRNAE
-209 GINDLVMA
+209 GIKDLVMK
-217 DEGIRFDASLDKLAG
+217 DEGIRFDASLDKLSG
-232 LKTVTEG
+232 LKTVSEG

-258 ICNDAGLKKIQS
+258 VCNDAGLKKIQS
-270 SPRAEVVSISV
+270 NPRAEIVSIAV

-295 ATIKALETANLTI
+295 ASFKALESANLTI
-308 DDMDLYEVN
+308 SDMDIYEIN

-327 ASELKADRSKLNVNG
+327 AEELKADRSRLNVNG

-360 TLLYEMERRESTYG
+360 TMLHELERRDG
-374 LQAIC
+374 KFALQAIC

-385 NATIIKLSLIHI
+385 NATIIKLIK

>member
-38 LVARLDIDPSIVDDV
+38 LVTRLDIDPSMIDDV

-65 GNIARNSVLSSSF
+65 GNIARNAVLSSSF

-141 FDSVGMKAR
+141 FDSEGMKAR

-195 FDKEIIPIEGKNAE
+195 FDKEILPIEGKNAE
-209 GINDLVMA
+209 GFNDLVMA

-232 LKTVTEG
+232 LKSVTDG

-295 ATIKALETANLTI
+295 ASIKALETAKLTI

-327 ASELKADRSKLNVNG
+327 ALELQADRSKLNVNG

-360 TLLYEMERRESTYG
+360 TLLHEMERRESTYG

-385 NATIIKLSLIHI
+385 NATIIKRLG

>member
-13 TAGGKRDGKL
+13 TAGGKRDGRL
-23 SLWHPADLGAKILDE
+23 SLWHPADLGAKVLDE
-38 LVARLDIDPSIVDDV
+38 LVTRLDIDPVLVDDV

-65 GNIARNSVLSSSF
+65 GNVARNAILSSSF

-141 FDSVGMKAR
+141 FDSEGMKER

-185 KAAQATESKF
+185 KATHATESKY
-195 FDKEIIPIEGKNAE
+195 FDREILPVEGRNAE
-209 GINDLVMA
+209 GMNDLVMA

-232 LKTVTEG
+232 LNPVTEG

-270 SPRAEVVSISV
+270 NPRAEIVSISV

-295 ATIKALETANLTI
+295 ASIQALKTANLTI
-308 DDMDLYEVN
+308 DDIDLYEVN

-385 NATIIKLSLIHI
+385 NATIIKRV

>member
-1 MAEKAYIVEAVR
+1 MLNNAYIVSAVR
-13 TAGGKRDGKL
+13 TPGGKKNGSL
-23 SLWHPADLGAKILDE
+23 SLWHPADLGAKVLDE
-38 LVARLDIDPSIVDDV
+38 LVLQTGIDPVLIDDV

-65 GNIARNSVLSSSF
+65 GNVARNAILASSL

-106 SGTQDIVIGGGV
+106 SGTQDVVIGGGV
-118 EVMSMVPIGAAVTD
+118 EIMSMVPIGASIKD
-132 GYNAGHGLP
+132 GYEAGHGLP
-141 FDSVGMKAR
+141 FDSEGMKTR
-150 YPGVFFSQFTGAEL
+150 YPGIFFSQFTGAEL
-164 VADKWNLS
+164 MAKKWNLS
-172 REDLDKFALESHQ
+172 RQDLDNFALSSHQ
-185 KAAQATESKF
+185 KAMLAVEGKYFDREILPIQA
-195 FDKEIIPIEGKNAE
+195 KNAE
-209 GINDLVMA
+209 GKSDIIFV
-217 DEGIRFDASLDKLAG
+217 DEGIRYDASLEALAG
-232 LKTVTEG
+232 LKSVTEG

-258 ICNDAGLKKIQS
+258 ICNDAGLKKIKTD
-270 SPRAEVVSISV
+270 PRARIVAISV
-281 VGDDPVFM
+281 IGDDPIMM
-289 LTGPIP
+289 LGGPIP
-295 ATIKALETANLTI
+295 ASHKALKAAGLNI
-308 DDMDLYEVN
+308 DDIDLYEVN

-322 VPLAW
+322 VPLSW
-327 ASELKADRSKLNVNG
+327 AIELKADQDKLNVNG

-360 TLLYEMERRESTYG
+360 TLLHELERRDVKYG

-385 NATIIKLSLIHI
+385 NATIIERI